1 MSAGIHTETTSC
13 ASCTFFD
20 DHATAEPK
28 DGLCRA
34 KPPSG
39 GNGHTAWPSVSARD
53 WCGEFTY
60 DGRTQAQAA

>member
-1 MSAGIHTETTSC
+1 MSAGVHTETTSC

-20 DHATAEPK
+20 DRREAD

-39 GNGHTAWPSVSARD
+39 GNGHTAWPTVSARD
-53 WCGEFTY
+53 WCGEFQF
-60 DGRTQAQAA
+60 DGRAEHRPM